1 MRSCP
6 RSVRPGDTGAPPA
19 QPSEAMPPAPGLAAI
34 ATPDRATTLR
44 SWGLLMGSV
53 RGSAG
58 HPAAAVA
65 AGRHRAMFQLPPQHP
80 KTRRESL
87 LPCSRNCLC
96 IWRMPWGPPGHRS
109 RALSS
114 SPKQDGMLSPKL
126 GIFSPKVGVHVLPP
140 APRASVFHIHPWP
153 RSMRAK
159 AQLDFAHLV
168 HL

>member
-1 MRSCP
+1 MHSCP

-65 AGRHRAMFQLPPQHP
+65 AGRHRAMFQVPPQHP

-87 LPCSRNCLC
+87 LPCSRNL
-96 IWRMPWGPPGHRS
+96 PLHLEN
-109 RALSS
+109 AL
-114 SPKQDGMLSPKL
+114 GLSWAPLQGSEFLSKA
-126 GIFSPKVGVHVLPP
+126 GRDAEPQTGDIQPQSGGARPP
-140 APRASVFHIHPWP
+140 ASPQSLGVSHPSVAPLNACKGP
-153 RSMRAK
+153 A
-159 AQLDFAHLV
+159 
-168 HL
+168 